1 MTRMVLKLAIAASVA
16 TLFSFSPAV
25 AQLHNPQH
33 QSSLADILPPQK
45 RAEHVEITEAP
56 ELESANSWRAIVRW
70 TTTNPRGL
78 DEHYGVVF
86 YGTSPADLSGIARG
100 HIRLNRSHPETM
112 FRVRL
117 EGLEP
122 KTTYYYRV
130 TSIDSA
136 GNSDGVESGVSKFT
150 TPAPGD
156 VINNFPPKTSSK

>member
-1 MTRMVLKLAIAASVA
+1 MNRLFPKLAITAAV
-16 TLFSFSPAV
+16 TILLFPNPGV
-25 AQLHNPQH
+25 AQFHPQN
-33 QSSLADILPPQK
+33 QTPPPDILPPQK
-45 RAEHVEITEAP
+45 RAEHVEITKAP
-56 ELESANSWRAIVRW
+56 ELESANSWKAIVRW

-86 YGTSPADLSGIARG
+86 YGTSPEDLSGTARG
-100 HIRLNRSHPETM
+100 HIRLNRGHPETM

-130 TSIDSA
+130 TSVDSD
-136 GNSDGVESGVSKFT
+136 GKSDGVESDVSHFT

-156 VINNFPPKTSSK
+156 VINNFPPKTQSK

>member
-1 MTRMVLKLAIAASVA
+1 MDRLFLKLAITAAV
-16 TLFSFSPAV
+16 TTLLFSTPGV
-25 AQLHNPQH
+25 AQLHNPQN
-33 QSSLADILPPQK
+33 QPSLSDILPPQK
-45 RAEHVEITEAP
+45 RAEHVEITKAP
-56 ELESANSWRAIVRW
+56 ELESADSWRAIVRW

-100 HIRLNRSHPETM
+100 HIRLNRDHPETM

-130 TSIDSA
+130 TSVDSA
-136 GNSDGVESGVSKFT
+136 GNSDGVESDVSHFT

-156 VINNFPPKTSSK
+156 VVNNFPQPK